1 MESVAAIV
9 RLKEFE
15 IEGYRR
21 KLAQIHAM
29 IAEFGR
35 LGTELDR
42 EIHAEE
48 VRSGNADPTHFAYST
63 FAKATRLRREN
74 LKRSAAELTQQLE
87 AVRKQLAEAM
97 EELKALPVMERP
109 GLAAMARPQP
119 ASLDL
124 TRAS

>member
-1 MESVAAIV
+1 MDSVAAIV

-15 IEGYRR
+15 IEGHRR

-35 LGTELDR
+35 LGAELDR

-48 VRSGNADPTHFAYST
+48 VRSNNADPTHFAYST

-74 LKRSAAELTQQLE
+74 LKRSAGELTQQLE
-87 AVRKQLAEAM
+87 SVRKQLAEAI
-97 EELKALPVMERP
+97 EELQAMPTAARSTFVTPTQPRP
-109 GLAAMARPQP
+109 ANM
-119 ASLDL
+119 DL
-124 TRAS
+124 NRAS

>member
-1 MESVAAIV
+1 MESVSALV

-48 VRSGNADPTHFAYST
+48 VRSGNSDPTNFAYST
-63 FAKATRLRREN
+63 YAKATRLRREN
-74 LKRSAAELTQQLE
+74 LKRSASELTQQLE

-97 EELKALPVMERP
+97 EELQALPTVEQAGMAGARQ
-109 GLAAMARPQP
+109 AMG
-119 ASLDL
+119 SLDL